1 MRICIVGG
9 GTAAACLVMA
19 LARALG
25 SRPVDLV
32 IVEPSDQLWRGRA
45 YRMDRDEIVVNA
57 PPTMMTLN
65 PNDPQHAQRWL
76 ARHHGES
83 CSSRWWTQESFPPRH
98 VYGRYLEETLSQTLD
113 GLAASGWRVEWL
125 HRRAVSVAL
134 DGHKTLV
141 GLEDGATVPC
151 DYTVLCV
158 GEPSEPFGYDPYELA
173 GHPSYISRPYPVAST
188 LGTIHPSASVAVI
201 GCGLTA
207 VDTVL
212 GLRAQSHQGRITLLS
227 RDGILA
233 AVRRPRQVGRPSLL
247 TPETV
252 RDRLERSSSPLRLST
267 VAALAREEALRAG
280 ATPGQIASEMS
291 MADWGLRRVR
301 RQLTDREHVP
311 NVDWLQVATWAL
323 ITTVHYWWPAL
334 PRSDRQQFLRRYH
347 RLWASFTSPMPA
359 ATANTLVETA
369 DSGQLQVLRGLQ
381 KITPAEQGFRITAQH
396 DTVEADVVIA
406 AATAPPAAHPA
417 TPDEL
422 MDAVIR
428 NGCGQQHPDGGLR
441 VQPETGRLIDRS
453 GRPQPSLLALGHL
466 TSGTHY
472 YLSGIPMLVWRS
484 EAVAAAIAADASPSM
499 APPPPGLL
507 TQVSP
512 RRVKHP

>member
-25 SRPVDLV
+25 SHHVDLV

-57 PPTMMTLN
+57 PPTMMTLD
-65 PNDPQHAQRWL
+65 PNDPEHAQRWH

-83 CSSRWWTQESFPPRH
+83 CDSNVWTQERFPPRH

-113 GLAASGWRVEWL
+113 GLTASGWSVGWLRQRV
-125 HRRAVSVAL
+125 VSVAL
-134 DGHKTLV
+134 DGDKTLV

-151 DYTVLCV
+151 DYAVLCV
-158 GEPSEPFGYDPYELA
+158 GEPSGYDPYNLT
-173 GHPSYISRPYPVAST
+173 GHPSYISRPYPMAST
-188 LGTIHPSASVAVI
+188 LDTIHPSASVAVI

-207 VDTVL
+207 VDAVL
-212 GLRAQSHQGRITLLS
+212 GLRAQRHQGRITLLS
-227 RDGILA
+227 REGILA
-233 AVRRPRQVGRPSLL
+233 AVRRPRQVGRPSLM

-267 VAALAREEALRAG
+267 VAALARAEALRAG
-280 ATPGQIASEMS
+280 ATPRQIASEMS
-291 MADWGLRRVR
+291 MADWGLSRVR
-301 RQLTDREHVP
+301 RQLADRERVP
-311 NVDWLQVATWAL
+311 DVDWLQVTTWAL
-323 ITTVHYWWPAL
+323 ITTVHYWWPTL

-359 ATANTLVETA
+359 ATAGTLVEMA
-369 DSGQLQVLRGLQ
+369 DSGQLQVLRGLE
-381 KITPAEQGFRITAQH
+381 KVTPAKQGFRVTAQH
-396 DTVEADVVIA
+396 HTVEADVVIA

-417 TPDEL
+417 TPHEL
-422 MDAVIR
+422 MDSLIR
-428 NGCGQQHPDGGLR
+428 NGCGQRHPDGGLH
-441 VQPETGRLIDRS
+441 VQPETGRLVDRN
-453 GRPQPSLLALGHL
+453 GMPQPSLLALGHL

-472 YLSGIPMLVWRS
+472 YMSGIPMLVWRS
-484 EAVAAAIAADASPSM
+484 EAVAAAIAADAATSM
-499 APPPPGLL
+499 ASAPPGLL
-507 TQVSP
+507 TP
-512 RRVKHP
+512 